1 VNKVE
6 KSLNKTDSV
15 KANVSLDDKYLLDK
29 GRAYLSGIEALVR
42 LPILQ
47 HQRDQQQGL
56 NTACFISGYRGSP
69 LGALDQSLWKAK
81 PFLDKHN
88 IHFQPG
94 VNEDLGM
101 TSVWGSQQ
109 VNIFPGAK
117 YDGVYGM
124 WYGKGPGLDR
134 SMDVLKHANAF
145 GTSKHGG
152 VLAVVGD
159 DHACK
164 SSTLPHQSDHMFIG
178 ATCPVLNP
186 AGVQE
191 VLDLGVYG
199 WELSR
204 YSGCW
209 VGMKVIT
216 ENCDAAISAEIDPGR
231 VKILMP
237 EDYVLP
243 EGGVHA
249 RWPDTPLEQ
258 EERLQ
263 RHKIYAA
270 LAFARANHL
279 NRITLDSPKARLGIV
294 TTGKSYLDTLQA
306 LDDLGI
312 DENLAAEIGLRLFKV
327 GMSWPLEPVMTHQ
340 FADGLEEI
348 LVIEEKRSVIEDQLT
363 SHLYNWPVDKR
374 PRVVGE
380 YDEDRDLLV
389 TNLGEL
395 TPALIARVIAAR
407 IGKFFN
413 SESIEKRLAFLEAKE
428 QSLASQTALIERN
441 PWYCSGCPHNS
452 STVVPEG
459 SMGMAGIGCHYM
471 VQWMNRNTYTFT
483 QMGGEGATWIGQAP
497 FTETKHVFQNLG
509 DGTYFHSG
517 LLAIRAAIA
526 SGVNITYKILYNDA
540 VAMTGG
546 QPIDGELSV
555 EQMIHQLRGEGAKR
569 IAVVSDDPDQFE
581 SSGLNIRG
589 PHSLSGLSIHHR
601 DELDTVQK
609 ELREIGGTS
618 VLVYV
623 QTCAAEKRRRRKKG
637 TLVDPAKR
645 VLINEQVCE
654 GCGDCSFKSNCLS
667 VIPKETELGR
677 KRAIDQ
683 SSCNKDYSC
692 VNGFC
697 PSFVTIHGGQL
708 RKQAVSGG
716 LKNGQDKWPELP
728 IPNLPEIQEPYNILV
743 AGIGGTGVL
752 TIGSVLGMAAHIA
765 QKGTSVLT
773 QTGLAQKFGSVTS
786 HVRIAKQQSDI
797 HGVRIP
803 AGDAHLLLGA
813 DLVVSS
819 GHESLAKVNNAFS
832 SAVINNHESP
842 TAEFT
847 HNPDAVFPKKEMEQ
861 AITNETGADRTW
873 FLDAIELGRAL
884 LGDAISANMLLMGY
898 AWQLGLI
905 PLPVNAIHQA
915 IDLNGVAV
923 DMNLS
928 AFEWGRRFAIDSSR
942 VMDEAGLSNK
952 RVSNDPETGQEEHL
966 ESLESIVDFRYQL
979 LTEYQ
984 NVDYA
989 NSYRDLVDRVYQKE
1003 VHLRAQKHNIK
1014 EGQKES
1020 LKEGQKEELK
1030 EKNFQPYLS
1039 LAVAKNYFK
1048 LMAIKDE
1055 YEVARL
1061 YTNGKFEQQLQ
1072 QQFEGEF
1079 QLKFH
1084 LAPPILAKRDP
1095 LTGHQKKREFGPW
1108 VLPLFRQ
1115 LSKFKFL
1122 RGTTFDLFGYTAE
1135 RKMERQ
1141 LLMEYENTIDDV
1153 LEGLAENNYNIAVE
1167 VLSLPEKIR
1176 GFGHVKER
1184 NRVQAKREEEQ
1195 LMAEFRMAAM
1205 HASEGHDAKSN
1216 VLTKSN
1222 NLNSG
1227 SKRIDT
1233 KTGTEKISAVNI
1245 DDEKVLTDQE
1255 MES

>member
-1 VNKVE
+1 MNKVQTN
-6 KSLNKTDSV
+6 LNKTDSV
-15 KANVSLDDKYLLDK
+15 KTDPFKTSVSLDDKYLLDK

-428 QSLASQTALIERN
+428 QSLASRTALIERN

-471 VQWMNRNTYTFT
+471 VQWMDRNTYTFT

-497 FTETKHVFQNLG
+497 FTETNHVFQNLG

-546 QPIDGELSV
+546 QPMDGELSV
-555 EQMIHQLRGEGAKR
+555 EQMVHQLRGEGVKR
-569 IAVVSDDPDQFE
+569 IAVVSDNPNQFE

-601 DELDTVQK
+601 DELDAVQK
-609 ELREIGGTS
+609 ELRDISGTS
-618 VLVYV
+618 VLIYV

-847 HNPDAVFPKKEMEQ
+847 HNPDAVFPKNEMEQ

-905 PLPVNAIHQA
+905 PLPVNAIHQV
-915 IDLNGVAV
+915 IELNGVAV

-928 AFEWGRRFAIDSSR
+928 AFEWGRRFAIDPSR
-942 VMDEAGLSNK
+942 VMAEAGLKTQQGTNHDETVE
-952 RVSNDPETGQEEHL
+952 VSEE
-966 ESLESIVDFRYQL
+966 LESIVDFRYQFL
-979 LTEYQ
+979 KEYQ
-984 NVDYA
+984 NVAYA
-989 NSYRDLVDRVYQKE
+989 NRYRDLVNSVYQKE
-1003 VHLRAQKHNIK
+1003 IHLKDQK
-1014 EGQKES
+1014 EGSFK
-1020 LKEGQKEELK
+1020 
-1030 EKNFQPYLS
+1030 PYLS

-1072 QQFEGEF
+1072 QQFEGEY

-1084 LAPPILAKRDP
+1084 LAPPVLAKRDP
-1095 LTGHQKKREFGPW
+1095 ATGHLKKREFGSW

-1115 LSKFKFL
+1115 LAKFKFL

-1135 RKMERQ
+1135 REMERQ

-1153 LEGLAENNYNIAVE
+1153 LEGLAEDNYNIAVA

-1184 NRVQAKREEEQ
+1184 NRVQAKQEEER

-1205 HASEGHDAKSN
+1205 QITEDPG
-1216 VLTKSN
+1216 TKNN
-1222 NLNSG
+1222 NLNS
-1227 SKRIDT
+1227 SAKRIDNEQFG
-1233 KTGTEKISAVNI
+1233 KTVPVKISAVNI
-1245 DDEKVLTDQE
+1245 DDKKVLTDQE